1 MMFQLLEGEME
12 RGVNPSADKRF
23 FFKREVQ
30 AADMPV
36 VDAVGD
42 AVHADV
48 PQRHLQQQQQQQQR
62 LAAPAH

>member
-1 MMFQLLEGEME
+1 MFQLLEGEME
-12 RGVNPSADKRF
+12 RGVNPSAEKRF

-30 AADMPV
+30 AADLVP
-36 VDAVGD
+36 D
-42 AVHADV
+42 AVHPDV